1 MKNLV
6 FALFLV
12 LGTGL
17 NAQLNYKTAIG
28 LRGGET
34 SGLTIKQ
41 GIGGASAIEGIIGF
55 QGHGLSLTVL
65 YEKYQGTGLAGLNWY
80 FGGGAHATFFKYYY
94 SRKHYFRDDHYH
106 SNYYYD
112 GGFGIGLDGVIGLE
126 YKIPKAPIAFSLDLK
141 PYVEI
146 NSHGNLWTSLD
157 PGLGI
162 KVAF

>member
-12 LGTGL
+12 LGTSL

-41 GIGGASAIEGIIGF
+41 KIGGTTAIEGIIGF
-55 QGHGLSLTVL
+55 QGHGLSLTAL
-65 YEKYQGTGLAGLNWY
+65 FEKYQGTGVEGLNWY
-80 FGGGAHATFFKYYY
+80 YGGGAHATFFRYYY
-94 SRKHYFRDDHYH
+94 SRRHYWRDE
-106 SNYYYD
+106 YYYSRYYYN
-112 GGFGIGLDGVIGLE
+112 GGFGIGIDGVLGIE
-126 YKIPKAPIAFSLDLK
+126 YKIPKAPIALSVDLK

-146 NSHGNLWTSLD
+146 NNRGYLWTSLD
-157 PGLGI
+157 PGIGI